1 MQAIVENRDLLADN
15 QLETVRMVQVAKE
28 QALLNVAINKYYN
41 NMLKT
46 AWIDVRKTFDFVDHI
61 YLIKCLEKYKFPLWI
76 LNFLKD
82 IISKWKLSIRLG
94 GNEILEKS
102 VKRGILQGDSLSLLL
117 FVLCIDLLSWQLNS
131 KYKKVDIP
139 TDSGMY
145 VTNHLLF
152 IDDLKLLAETDDEL
166 IRLMKE
172 TKEFFKAIGLQKN
185 KDKSATNTEACA
197 ADANLIEGI
206 QSYKYLGITE
216 TACSSISQETF
227 IKVRNEI
234 INRTKRL
241 CETRLNS

>member
-1 MQAIVENRDLLADN
+1 
-15 QLETVRMVQVAKE
+15 
-28 QALLNVAINKYYN
+28 
-41 NMLKT
+41 
-46 AWIDVRKTFDFVDHI
+46 
-61 YLIKCLEKYKFPLWI
+61 
-76 LNFLKD
+76 
-82 IISKWKLSIRLG
+82 
-94 GNEILEKS
+94 
-102 VKRGILQGDSLSLLL
+102 
-117 FVLCIDLLSWQLNS
+117 
-131 KYKKVDIP
+131 VDIP

>member
-117 FVLCIDLLSWQLNS
+117 FVLCIDLLS
-131 KYKKVDIP
+131 
-139 TDSGMY
+139 
-145 VTNHLLF
+145 
-152 IDDLKLLAETDDEL
+152 
-166 IRLMKE
+166 
-172 TKEFFKAIGLQKN
+172 
-185 KDKSATNTEACA
+185 
-197 ADANLIEGI
+197 
-206 QSYKYLGITE
+206 
-216 TACSSISQETF
+216 
-227 IKVRNEI
+227 
-234 INRTKRL
+234 
-241 CETRLNS
+241 